1 MSKKTVKVTE
11 MVDFAN
17 ELLANKNLSVDF
29 KEGVI
34 EMIQKV
40 FFKSDS
46 YGGFM
51 FIESD
56 KAILNYDSKTGESTA
71 TQGYV
76 SRKYFQP
83 RATRNNKFSPNKK

>member
-1 MSKKTVKVTE
+1 MSKKTVKVAE

-17 ELLANKNLSVDF
+17 ELLANENFSVDF

-40 FFKSDS
+40 YSKSDS
-46 YGGFM
+46 YNGFM
-51 FIESD
+51 FINSD
-56 KAILNYDSKTGESTA
+56 KAILNYDKETGEATA

-76 SRKYFQP
+76 SRRYFHPRKY
-83 RATRNNKFSPNKK
+83 SKKY

>member
-17 ELLANKNLSVDF
+17 ELLANENLSVDF

-40 FFKSDS
+40 FFNSDS
-46 YGGFM
+46 YNGFM
-51 FIESD
+51 FLDNE
-56 KAILNYDSKTGESTA
+56 KATLNYDNETNKSTA

-83 RATRNNKFSPNKK
+83 RK